1 MNHKIGIGS
10 VQFGMQYGISNYT
23 GQTPNNEVR
32 DILEYATFKGVNVID
47 TASAYGTS
55 EEVLGLNNLKEF
67 KVVSKF
73 LPLSKGVSLSDC
85 LNKSLTNLNIDYL
98 YGYLAHR
105 PMELLNNADH
115 WEQLKMLKHQNK
127 VKKIGF
133 SLNEPSEL
141 ENLLNAGFYPD
152 IVQVPFNYFDTRF
165 MEALISL
172 KLTGCEIHTR
182 STFLQ
187 GLFFTDVKKL
197 PPFFESVKDSI
208 STLQLMYRD
217 ALPKVLLKYVLS
229 MDFVDCIIMGVEN
242 LAQLR
247 INLAE
252 IGDIEQLSKF
262 NGKISDS
269 ILMPT
274 DWPN

>member
-1 MNHKIGIGS
+1 MNPKIGIGS
-10 VQFGMQYGISNYT
+10 AQFGMPYGISNSN
-23 GQTPNNEVR
+23 GQTKEEEVS
-32 DILEYATFKGVNVID
+32 DILAYATNKGVNIID

-55 EEVLGLNNLKEF
+55 EQVLGLNNLEEF

-73 LPLSKGVSLSDC
+73 LPLSNGVSLSDC
-85 LNKSLTNLNIDYL
+85 LNKSLINLNIDYL

-105 PMELLNNADH
+105 PMDLLNNTDH

-141 ENLLNAGFYPD
+141 QNLLSAGFYPD
-152 IVQVPFNYFDTRF
+152 LVQVPFNYFDTRF

-172 KLTGCEIHTR
+172 KAAGCEVHTR

-187 GLFFTDVKKL
+187 GLFLTDVKKL
-197 PPFFESVKDSI
+197 PPFFDSVKDSI
-208 STLQLMYRD
+208 STLQLKYGIT
-217 ALPKVLLKYVLS
+217 LPKILLKYVLS
-229 MDFVDCIIMGVEN
+229 MDFVDCIIIGVEN

-252 IGDIEQLSKF
+252 LGATEQLSKF
-262 NGKISDS
+262 NGKLSDS
-269 ILMPT
+269 ILMPSC
-274 DWPN
+274 WPN